1 MVHGNMTK
9 EEIGNSSLPF
19 IFAIMSTMGRRL
31 CEKLGVPYKSKKEQ
45 QQNEDEVDYPVPEAS
60 RARRN
65 NTKKNPASDNR
76 KVSHDGEPIKFTDL
90 ETKYLLTKGEIVN
103 LLIYLFE
110 MSGF

>member
-9 EEIGNSSLPF
+9 EEIGNSALPF

-76 KVSHDGEPIKFTDL
+76 KVYSAGSKQDIIDFFGGLAKIEDNT
-90 ETKYLLTKGEIVN
+90 
-103 LLIYLFE
+103 
-110 MSGF
+110 